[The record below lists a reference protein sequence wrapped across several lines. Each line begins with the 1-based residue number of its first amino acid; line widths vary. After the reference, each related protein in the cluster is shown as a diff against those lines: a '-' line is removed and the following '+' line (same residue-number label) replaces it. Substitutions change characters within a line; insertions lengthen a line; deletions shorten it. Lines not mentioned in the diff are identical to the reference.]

1 MTNDDWHKIMLDLSD
16 GNVKEGNTKTF
27 NFIKNNDQEGDS
39 SVEWML
45 YVGVVLILMSVLTI
59 SFVVITT
66 NKANEKELTVV

>member
-1 MTNDDWHKIMLDLSD
+1 MKYNL
-16 GNVKEGNTKTF
+16 TKTF